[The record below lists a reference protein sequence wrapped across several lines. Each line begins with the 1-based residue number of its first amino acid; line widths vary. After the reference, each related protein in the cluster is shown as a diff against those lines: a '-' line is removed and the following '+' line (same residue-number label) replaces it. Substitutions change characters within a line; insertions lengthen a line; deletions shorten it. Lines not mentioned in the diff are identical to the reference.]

1 MNETADSGG
10 ILRSMGEGLG
20 SVLAGIPP
28 AIGDF
33 FSGVGAGAG
42 LHGIVDWIAMILGIA
57 MLLSTIK
64 GLKQGRIVGPLL
76 RGVIGVAFMGWA
88 IA

>member
-1 MNETADSGG
+1 MNRAAQSGG
-10 ILRSMGEGLG
+10 VLRSIGEGVG
-20 SVLAGIPP
+20 NVLAGIPP

-42 LHGIVDWIAMILGIA
+42 VHSTLDWVALIVGLAL
-57 MLLSTIK
+57 LLSAFN
-64 GLKQGRIVGPLL
+64 GLRRGRIVAPAL
-76 RGVIGVAFMGWA
+76 RGLMGVALMGWA